1 MEVDEIAVK
10 IDEEVEKYSKDVED
24 RISACLDRTA
34 DEILAYIKS
43 NAPRSSHGSVH
54 LADSFIKESYGE
66 GANRIIVIYSKTKGR
81 LVHLIEFGFKH
92 RSGAFVSARPFLRP
106 AYETYAPKML
116 EEIRGII
123 KGN

>member
-1 MEVDEIAVK
+1 MEVDEIVVK
-10 IDEEVEKYSKDVED
+10 INDEVTKYSKDVENQ
-24 RISACLDRTA
+24 ISACLDKTA
-34 DEILAYIKS
+34 DEIIEYIKT
-43 NAPRSSHGSVH
+43 NAPRSNHGSVH
-54 LADSFIKESYGE
+54 LADSFVKETYGE
-66 GANRIIVIYSKTKGR
+66 GANKIIVIYSKTKGR

>member
-34 DEILAYIKS
+34 DEILEYIKS
-43 NAPRSSHGSVH
+43 NAPRSNHGSVH

>member
-66 GANRIIVIYSKTKGR
+66 GASRIIVIYSKTKGR